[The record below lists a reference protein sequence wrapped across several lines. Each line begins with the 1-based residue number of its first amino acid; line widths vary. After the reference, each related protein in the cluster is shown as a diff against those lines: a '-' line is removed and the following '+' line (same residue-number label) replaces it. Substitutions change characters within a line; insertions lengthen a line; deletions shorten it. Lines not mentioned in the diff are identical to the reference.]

1 MKMMKI
7 RILGG
12 VFLAIII
19 TVLLSMDLWAGLS
32 GWQRRVGDVTVEMG
46 FVPSDFFS
54 LIKGMQGYTDNSP
67 KVRDGATHLLSF
79 VFRDVSNGKS
89 LRLEDVKIKI
99 FDSFDRLVKSD
110 ALKPGVDFGTVTY
123 GDYLNLN
130 EGGHYRIELSFKGL
144 DGEQKSADFS
154 IGTPHVKK
162 LDIESMLDRRGTSL
176 SSLNP

>member
-1 MKMMKI
+1 MKI

-46 FVPSDFFS
+46 LVPSDFFS

-67 KVRDGATHLLSF
+67 KVRDGTTHLLSF
-79 VFRDVSNGKS
+79 VFRGVSSGKS
-89 LRLEDVKIKI
+89 LRLDDVNVKI
-99 FDSFDRLVKSD
+99 FDSFDRLIKSD
-110 ALKPGVDFGTVTY
+110 TLKPDVDFGTVTY

-130 EGGHYRIELSFKGL
+130 KGGHYRVELGFKGL
-144 DGEQKSADFS
+144 DGKQKSVDFS
-154 IGTPHVKK
+154 IGSPHVKK
-162 LDIESMLDRRGTSL
+162 VDIESVLDRGH
-176 SSLNP
+176 SLNALNR